1 MSVFKK
7 PACRNTGTLANPVML
22 LAWLCLPVAADAQ
35 ASGAALNES
44 PMLRERVAAGT
55 LPPLRERLPEA
66 PAVVRPVER
75 IGEYGGTWRRVH
87 MGMPDRAGWMRLT
100 YDPLLR
106 WSKDYARVEPNL
118 AYAWEVSEDGREFT
132 FHLRKGIRWSDGA
145 PFTANDYMF
154 WYEDVILND
163 DLNPVKPSWLTI
175 AGELGVVERVD
186 DHTIRFRF
194 VKPNGVILQWLASW
208 TDIVAGP
215 PPKHY
220 LKQFHPRYVS
230 KEKLDDVVVAEGYDT
245 WMALY
250 DTKSTAFLNPERPV
264 LCAWQARTGADA
276 AIFIAERNPYYWKV
290 DPAGNQLP
298 YIDRVEMTLVQSAE
312 TVTLKAIAGE
322 IDMQSRRVEFMN
334 YPLLMEHR
342 ESGGYRVLRWK
353 PATTG
358 QGTVYLNQNFSHQD
372 SVMGALLRDRQFRR
386 ALSLGID
393 RRQIIDLFYMGVTEP
408 RQVVPYT
415 DELHGVPSTDTL
427 YTAYDPDRA
436 NRLLD
441 EVGLDRRDGAGYRLR
456 PDGDR
461 LKFTI
466 AGFTPGTAYVDV
478 AELLASQWD
487 ALGIQSTVKP
497 EDVALWVTRA
507 TAGEHHVS
515 VYAASGGFRPLMDPV
530 WFFPSASTAYW
541 APLHGLWY
549 SSGGRAG
556 EKPTGDI
563 ARIVEIYEQAM
574 TTMDENEQVA
584 LVKQAVRMHSENLWR
599 IGVCGGFD
607 QVFVVKNDFRNVP
620 ETGLGDNPLL
630 TPGYTHTE
638 QYFFNR

>member
-1 MSVFKK
+1 MTKSRKRCFRK
-7 PACRNTGTLANPVML
+7 PCLAFHAFIL
-22 LAWLCLPVAADAQ
+22 LACQLCLTDCVP
-35 ASGAALNES
+35 ASPEALNEAPVLS
-44 PMLRERVAAGT
+44 ERVRAGQ
-55 LPPLRERLPEA
+55 LPPVRERLPES
-66 PAVVRPVER
+66 PAVVHPLER
-75 IGEYGGTWRRVH
+75 TGSYGGTWRRVH

-118 AYAWEVSEDGREFT
+118 ARSWEVSEDGREFT
-132 FHLRKGIRWSDGA
+132 FNLRKGIRWSDGA
-145 PFTANDYMF
+145 PFTADDYMF

-175 AGELGVVERVD
+175 AGELGIVERLD

-208 TDIVAGP
+208 TDVVAGP
-215 PPKHY
+215 APKHY
-220 LKQFHPRYVS
+220 LKRFHPNYVP
-230 KEKLDDVVVAEGYDT
+230 EAVLDSIVFAEGYDT

-250 DTKSTAFLNPERPV
+250 ETKSSAFLNPDRPV

-290 DPAGNQLP
+290 DPEGNQLP

-358 QGTVYLNQNFSHQD
+358 QGTVYLNQNYSHQD
-372 SVMGALLRDRQFRR
+372 SVMGALLRNRTFRR

-393 RRQIIDLFYMGVTEP
+393 RRQMIDLFYMGVTEP

-415 DELHGVPSTDTL
+415 DELHGVPGTDTM
-427 YTAYDPDRA
+427 YTSFDLNQA

-441 EVGLDRRDGAGYRLR
+441 EVGLDRRDSAGYRLR
-456 PDGDR
+456 PDGKR

-466 AGFTPGTAYVDV
+466 AGFTPGNAYVDV
-478 AELLASQWD
+478 AELLASQWT

-515 VYAASGGFRPLMDPV
+515 VYAASGGFRPMMDPV

-549 SSGGRAG
+549 TSGGRAG
-556 EKPTGDI
+556 EKPTGEI

-574 TTMDENEQVA
+574 TTVDEAEQVA
-584 LVKQAVRMHSENLWR
+584 LVKQAVQLHSENLWR

-620 ETGLGDNPLL
+620 EVGLGDNPLL
-630 TPGYTHTE
+630 TPGYTHPE
-638 QYFFNR
+638 QYFFDR